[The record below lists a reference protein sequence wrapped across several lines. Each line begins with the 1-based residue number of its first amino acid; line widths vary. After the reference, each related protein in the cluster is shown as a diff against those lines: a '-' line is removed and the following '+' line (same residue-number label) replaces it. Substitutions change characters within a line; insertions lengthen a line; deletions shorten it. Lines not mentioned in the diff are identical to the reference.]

1 MPRLSLVAI
10 GMLLASLAG
19 TTIGVPAAAAGT
31 ASDSAV
37 AEITGPV
44 SGGRDTITLASTAF
58 DLEDVGYRDAEYF
71 VEGAAASYTS
81 SAPLTSDGAWDVEPG
96 ETADFKTRIVV
107 RTPPKAE
114 FNGTVVLE
122 WLNVSGGLDAAADW
136 NMTHTELIRNGYAW
150 VGVSAQSVGINGGG
164 IDLGGEPMALKLYD
178 PERYG
183 SLVQPGDSFSYD
195 IFSQVGRALQQP
207 GRIDPFKG
215 LKPKR
220 WIAAGESQSAGRL
233 FTYINGVH
241 PLAQVYD
248 GFLVHSRSS
257 GAQLADAPQPV
268 LAVPL
273 PALYREDLD
282 APVLE
287 VQLETD
293 VLGRAHLS
301 REDDRELLRKWEVA
315 GTAHYDAY
323 GLESGLEDTGPAA
336 KDPLLGPPVTSIGE
350 GVITC
355 ATPVNAGPAVYVLN
369 AAIAHLDAWVR
380 DPDAAPPSG
389 EPIELA
395 DPQVPTPA
403 LDAQGNVLG
412 GIRTPHVDAPA
423 ARLRGTGQTGSAF
436 CSLFGTTEPLDEATL
451 AELYPSPQDY
461 VAAVRKA
468 TRQAVRRGF
477 VLAEDA
483 PAIISSAKQ
492 RAADLSSTE

>member
-1 MPRLSLVAI
+1 MPRLRLVVI
-10 GMLLASLAG
+10 GMLLAAFGG
-19 TTIGVPAAAAGT
+19 TAIGAPASAAGS
-31 ASDSAV
+31 ASDAEV

-44 SGGRDTITLASTAF
+44 TGGRDTITLASTAF
-58 DLEDVGYRDAEYF
+58 DLEDVGYRDVEYF
-71 VEGAAASYTS
+71 VEGTATAYTS
-81 SAPLTSDGAWDVEPG
+81 SAPLTSDGTWDVEPG

-107 RTPPKAE
+107 RTPPKDE

-122 WLNVSGGLDAAADW
+122 WLNVSGGVDAAADW
-136 NMTHTELIRNGYAW
+136 NMIHTELIRNGYAW

-164 IDLGGEPMALKLYD
+164 IDLGGESMALKLYD
-178 PERYG
+178 PDRYG

-207 GRIDPFKG
+207 GSNNPFKG
-215 LKPKR
+215 LDPKR
-220 WIAAGESQSAGRL
+220 WIAVGESQSAGRL
-233 FTYINGVH
+233 YTYINGVH

-248 GFLVHSRSS
+248 GFLVHSRSG
-257 GAQLADAPQPV
+257 GAQLSEPPQAVLPVPQP
-268 LAVPL
+268 AY
-273 PALYREDLD
+273 YRDDLD

-301 REDDRELLRKWEVA
+301 REEDRDLLRKWEVA

-323 GLESGLEDTGPAA
+323 GLATGQEDTGPAA
-336 KDPLLGPPVTSIGE
+336 KDPLLEPPVTSAGD
-350 GVITC
+350 GLITC

-380 DPDAAPPSG
+380 DHDDAPPGG

-395 DPQVPTPA
+395 DPAVPTPA

-423 ARLRGTGQTGSAF
+423 VRLRGTGQTGSQF

-451 AELYPSPQDY
+451 TQLYPSPQDY

-492 RAADLSSTE
+492 RSSDLGSTG